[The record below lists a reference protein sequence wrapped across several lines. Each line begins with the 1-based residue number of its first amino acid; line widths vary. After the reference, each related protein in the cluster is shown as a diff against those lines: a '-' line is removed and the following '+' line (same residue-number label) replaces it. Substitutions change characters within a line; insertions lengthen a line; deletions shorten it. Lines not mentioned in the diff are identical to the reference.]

1 MKIVLKD
8 HRSRRLPI
16 PDQVV
21 VDNQVDE
28 WLRESILKESFTM
41 TLNKRDMAVRV
52 SKWALCLQKF
62 DYEIEHRSGA
72 KMRHVDALSRASCLM
87 IEDSLGIRSR

>member
-8 HRSRRLPI
+8 DTPISHRPKRLPI

-28 WLRESILKESFTM
+28 WLREGIVKESFPEYSSPVE
-41 TLNKRDMAVRV
+41 RDIPVRV
-52 SKWALCLQKF
+52 SRWPLCLKEF
-62 DYEIEHRSGA
+62 DYEIE
-72 KMRHVDALSRASCLM
+72 
-87 IEDSLGIRSR
+87 